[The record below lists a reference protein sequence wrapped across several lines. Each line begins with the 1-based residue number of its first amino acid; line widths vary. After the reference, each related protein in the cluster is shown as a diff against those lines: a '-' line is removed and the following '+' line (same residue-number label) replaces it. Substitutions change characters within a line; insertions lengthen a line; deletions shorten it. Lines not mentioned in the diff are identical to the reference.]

1 MCISPGAGCA
11 FEGFGF
17 PSLGRVAAPLGWG
30 QELGG
35 SVSAG
40 LGCPSGLVLWPQLLG
55 RTGRVDQTKL
65 LPLIVRLLYLFF
77 CDFFFFFLSFMNFKA
92 CMTERF
98 N

>member
-1 MCISPGAGCA
+1 M
-11 FEGFGF
+11 
-17 PSLGRVAAPLGWG
+17 AAPLGWG

-77 CDFFFFFLSFMNFKA
+77 CDFFFFFLVL
-92 CMTERF
+92 
-98 N
+98 